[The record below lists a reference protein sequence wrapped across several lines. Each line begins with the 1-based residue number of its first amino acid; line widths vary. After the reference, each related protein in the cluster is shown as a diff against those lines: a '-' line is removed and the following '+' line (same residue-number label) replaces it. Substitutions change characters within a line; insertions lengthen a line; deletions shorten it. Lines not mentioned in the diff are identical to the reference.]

1 MLNRAL
7 RLMDG
12 DIITRMGFLIGD
24 LHRQIEQLRK
34 EQYAGTTTTNTFT
47 VYRGQGRLISF
58 NNFLSTSTVRKV
70 SLGFAQNARRNPD
83 RVGVLFIMKINP
95 GQSTTPFA
103 SIAGISDFE
112 EEEEILFSMHSL
124 FRIQDIKHMAENNRL
139 YEVNLVLTADNDP
152 ELSRLTEYIRKE
164 SCPNSQGWYRLDSVL
179 SDIGQ
184 FHKAEEIYQV
194 LLDQT
199 NDDEN
204 KAPIYH
210 QLGMLKRNRGKYE
223 EAHTFYEKSLALYQ
237 KTLHPNHPDLASSY
251 NNIGLVYENMDN
263 YSKARTFYERAVQ
276 IAQQSLPSNHPTLQQ
291 RRKNLERAKNK

>member
-1 MLNRAL
+1 M
-7 RLMDG
+7 
-12 DIITRMGFLIGD
+12 
-24 LHRQIEQLRK
+24 
-34 EQYAGTTTTNTFT
+34 
-47 VYRGQGRLISF
+47 
-58 NNFLSTSTVRKV
+58 
-70 SLGFAQNARRNPD
+70 
-83 RVGVLFIMKINP
+83 
-95 GQSTTPFA
+95 
-103 SIAGISDFE
+103 
-112 EEEEILFSMHSL
+112 
-124 FRIQDIKHMAENNRL
+124 
-139 YEVNLVLTADNDP
+139 
-152 ELSRLTEYIRKE
+152 
-164 SCPNSQGWYRLDSVL
+164 
-179 SDIGQ
+179 GQ